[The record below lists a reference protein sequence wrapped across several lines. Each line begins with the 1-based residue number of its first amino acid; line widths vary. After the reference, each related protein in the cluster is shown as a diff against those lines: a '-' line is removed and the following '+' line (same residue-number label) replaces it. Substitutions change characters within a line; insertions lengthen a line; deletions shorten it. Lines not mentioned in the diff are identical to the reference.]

1 MTEDLLCPECGA
13 RLHEHE
19 TPGIGTVFIGH
30 ADGCSHIPKLGPG
43 PFKRERR
50 DPDRAAWKVE
60 RARQDREARTL
71 RDLRAP
77 VEVRERCS
85 LHPTEPA
92 SDCRPCELAWEQAQ
106 ERRAVFGGP
115 L

>member
-43 PFKRERR
+43 PFKRPRRMSPTPAER
-50 DPDRAAWKVE
+50 E
-60 RARQDREARTL
+60 RARQDREARAL

-92 SDCRPCELAWEQAQ
+92 EDCRPCEIAWEQAQ
-106 ERRAVFGGP
+106 ERRSVFGER